1 MLGYPIEYF
10 VPDVVRAM
18 SLTFSDLFS
27 SYEDLICCGFKS
39 RNGVF
44 GLELEGEQLFSERAL
59 LSDLRNWRLIYLT
72 RHNILAQAIS
82 NAFAI
87 RSGTWHSFV
96 SCEKLS
102 KPLLE
107 RFFIVSRINE
117 LLRQERAFE
126 KVFCHERVQPYR
138 LTYEDLIAAPARQA
152 SLIADHIGV
161 AGVDFS
167 AFDIKE
173 ATIQPTQRGI
183 NRYYELLTIMSS
195 GAFWGIRSSRD
206 PRQACGDAR
215 WRERRSLAVGHRTAT
230 GRVPG

>member
-1 MLGYPIEYF
+1 MNK
-10 VPDVVRAM
+10 V
-18 SLTFSDLFS
+18 
-27 SYEDLICCGFKS
+27 
-39 RNGVF
+39 
-44 GLELEGEQLFSERAL
+44 
-59 LSDLRNWRLIYLT
+59 
-72 RHNILAQAIS
+72 
-82 NAFAI
+82 
-87 RSGTWHSFV
+87 
-96 SCEKLS
+96 

-126 KVFCHERVQPYR
+126 KVFCHERVRPYR

-195 GAFWGIRSSRD
+195 GTFWDLISRD

-230 GRVPG
+230 GRVPGEDRNSLCDRIESFIHGELSCLSAAPWLSHQLPCRGSCYEEQL